1 MEKLTVTLVNWRRT
15 LVTVTELLQSRA
27 KDFAKVSENDTNAIS
42 ESCFFYIK
50 HFSTLITH
58 TKLMENI

>member
-1 MEKLTVTLVNWRRT
+1 M
-15 LVTVTELLQSRA
+15 TVTESLQSRA

-50 HFSTLITH
+50 HSSTLITH
-58 TKLMENI
+58 RKLVENI